1 MFQTSFGNMYLIQF
15 ETKIYKGTF
24 HIYFKKWL
32 FWLSKLCC
40 PLKAQ
45 EKNLF
50 VNFERYELANGE
62 E

>member
-1 MFQTSFGNMYLIQF
+1 MYLIQF